1 MCMGA
6 EKRSIWLLKWLQLQA
21 YIPNLVGTRE
31 KREEPFTEEQIGF
44 CRKDKWVFRRTNK
57 R

>member
-6 EKRSIWLLKWLQLQA
+6 EKRSVWLLKGLQLPA
-21 YIPNLVGTRE
+21 YIPNLVGARE
-31 KREEPFTEEQIGF
+31 RREEAFMEEQIGF